1 MQGCYFL
8 LNQTIDLTSY
18 TANMKNP
25 RTDGEESRQR
35 LLHAAVQCF
44 AEHGYSKTS
53 TRMIATEAG
62 TNIAAI
68 SYYFGDKAGL
78 YRAAFTEPMGSAQ
91 DDIGLFAGEHMALD
105 DALRGFFSGFIDPL
119 KQNVL
124 VRQCIRLHMR
134 EMVEPTGLWEQE
146 IDQGI
151 KPHHEALVALLQRH
165 YAVKK
170 ADDDM
175 HRLAMSIVALGV
187 HMYVGRDVSLQMHP
201 QLVTGAK
208 ALDLMAQRLVMYARA
223 MVDAEG
229 ARRLAAVGN
238 GHAKPSP
245 AKRAAQNHA
254 KGKPAHRTA
263 TATATSAPTKLQALL
278 KR

>member
-1 MQGCYFL
+1 
-8 LNQTIDLTSY
+8 
-18 TANMKNP
+18 MKNP

-134 EMVEPTGLWEQE
+134 EMVEPTGLWE
-146 IDQGI
+146 I
-151 KPHHEALVALLQRH
+151 
-165 YAVKK
+165 
-170 ADDDM
+170 
-175 HRLAMSIVALGV
+175 
-187 HMYVGRDVSLQMHP
+187 GR
-201 QLVTGAK
+201 
-208 ALDLMAQRLVMYARA
+208 
-223 MVDAEG
+223 
-229 ARRLAAVGN
+229 
-238 GHAKPSP
+238 
-245 AKRAAQNHA
+245 
-254 KGKPAHRTA
+254 AHV
-263 TATATSAPTKLQALL
+263 
-278 KR
+278 